1 MVEPLVKAAYELH
14 VTRIGGIYSV
24 YVQTSP
30 QEGNAVVE
38 RVEITP
44 RNGCSKRKIR
54 GCTLLN
60 HYYGRIIRDLH
71 IRPGTFSSIPKQV

>member
-1 MVEPLVKAAYELH
+1 VEDIIPILQQIDDYIMVEPLVKAAYELH

-30 QEGNAVVE
+30 QEGNPVVE

-44 RNGCSKRKIR
+44 RNGCYKLKCGKNLFMPS
-54 GCTLLN
+54 
-60 HYYGRIIRDLH
+60 
-71 IRPGTFSSIPKQV
+71 FSTCPA

>member
-24 YVQTSP
+24 YVRTSP
-30 QEGNAVVE
+30 QEGNPVVE

-44 RNGCSKRKIR
+44 RKGCSLKAEDAI
-54 GCTLLN
+54 LSLAIN
-60 HYYGRIIRDLH
+60 
-71 IRPGTFSSIPKQV
+71 